1 MRRPLVIVLAV
12 LAGCTATAKVTAP
25 ILTPTVSASP
35 SPSPT
40 PSVATPSIPAF
51 SVANV
56 VRTIREIVT
65 RAPYRVAGSAAYGVA
80 ASIVEAR
87 FRALGYSIRR
97 QPFSVPAGKVNL
109 IPVKV
114 GTTFNVVAEPPGFD
128 PTKPHLVVGGHLDTV
143 PNTPGANDD
152 ASGPAV
158 IVELARLTRLS
169 PTRMPVVFVAFSA
182 EERRRQSP
190 SRSEYALGSKAYVA
204 AMSRARA
211 RALKGMINVDM
222 VGAGPD
228 VQIIGSTGSIVAT
241 MYSIARR
248 LGIPAEAHAT
258 ISQGFSDHITFQAAG
273 YPAGW
278 LWAGENPTLH
288 TPRDTMAVIQP
299 AELGRI
305 GKVAWETIRTLR
317 L

>member
-1 MRRPLVIVLAV
+1 MRKPLVALAL
-12 LAGCTATAKVTAP
+12 LAACTATPKVATRTSAP
-25 ILTPTVSASP
+25 SVSI

-40 PSVATPSIPAF
+40 PSVSKTAAVPVF
-51 SVANV
+51 SVPNV

-80 ASIVEAR
+80 GSIVETH
-87 FRALGYSIRR
+87 FRALGYTVTRE
-97 QPFSVPAGKVNL
+97 PFSVPAGKVNL
-109 IPVKV
+109 IPVPA

-128 PTKPHLVVGGHLDTV
+128 PTKPHLVVGGHLDSV

-158 IVELARLTRLS
+158 IIELARLARLS
-169 PTRMPVVFVAFSA
+169 PTRMPIVFVAFSA

-190 SRSEYALGSKAYVA
+190 TRSEYALGSKAYIA
-204 AMSRARA
+204 AMSSARA
-211 RALKGMINVDM
+211 RALKGMINIDM

-228 VQIIGSTGSIVAT
+228 VQVIGSTGSIVAT

-248 LGIPAEAHAT
+248 LGIRAEAHAT
-258 ISQGFSDHITFQAAG
+258 ISQGFSDHISFQAAG
-273 YPAGW
+273 IPAGW
-278 LWAGENPTLH
+278 LWAGDNPTLH

-305 GKVAWETIRTLR
+305 GRVAWETIRTLR

>member
-1 MRRPLVIVLAV
+1 M
-12 LAGCTATAKVTAP
+12 
-25 ILTPTVSASP
+25 
-35 SPSPT
+35 
-40 PSVATPSIPAF
+40 PSVSRPSIPAF
-51 SVANV
+51 NVTNV

-80 ASIVEAR
+80 GSIVEAK
-87 FRALGYSIRR
+87 FRALGYTVKR

-109 IPVKV
+109 IPVKA

-128 PTKPHLVVGGHLDTV
+128 PAKPHLVVGGHLDSV

-158 IVELARLTRLS
+158 IIELARLARLS

-190 SRSEYALGSKAYVA
+190 TRSEYALGSKAYIA

-211 RALKGMINVDM
+211 RALKGMINIDM
-222 VGAGPD
+222 VGAGSD

-258 ISQGFSDHITFQAAG
+258 IAQGFSDHISFQVAG
-273 YPAGW
+273 IPAGW
-278 LWAGENPTLH
+278 LWAGDNPTLH

-305 GKVAWETIRTLR
+305 GRVAWETIRTLR

>member
-1 MRRPLVIVLAV
+1 MRKSLVLALAV
-12 LAGCTATAKVTAP
+12 LAGCTASAKVASP
-25 ILTPTVSASP
+25 TPTPSVSV

-40 PSVATPSIPAF
+40 SAISKPSIPIF

-87 FRALGYSIRR
+87 FRALGYSVKR

-109 IPVKV
+109 IPVPA

-128 PTKPHLVVGGHLDTV
+128 PTKPHLVVGGHLDSV

-158 IVELARLTRLS
+158 IVELARLARLN

-190 SRSEYALGSKAYVA
+190 TQSEYALGSKAYVA
-204 AMSRARA
+204 AMSRAQA

-248 LGIPAEAHAT
+248 MGIPAEAHAT

-273 YPAGW
+273 YAAGW

-288 TPRDTMAVIQP
+288 TPRDTMAVI
-299 AELGRI
+299 
-305 GKVAWETIRTLR
+305 
-317 L
+317 

>member
-1 MRRPLVIVLAV
+1 MRRSLTVALVL
-12 LAGCTATAKVTAP
+12 LAGCTATAKVA
-25 ILTPTVSASP
+25 TPTSTPSVSAST
-35 SPSPT
+35 SST
-40 PSVATPSIPAF
+40 PSVSAPALPAF

-80 ASIVEAR
+80 GSIVEAH
-87 FRALGYSIRR
+87 FRALGYTVRR
-97 QPFSVPAGKVNL
+97 QPFGVPAGKVNL
-109 IPVKV
+109 IPVRA

-128 PTKPHLVVGGHLDTV
+128 PTKPHLVVGGHLDSV

-158 IVELARLTRLS
+158 ILELARLARLS
-169 PTRMPVVFVAFSA
+169 STRMPVVFVAFSA

-190 SRSEYALGSKAYVA
+190 TQSEYALGSKAYIA

-211 RALKGMINVDM
+211 RALKGMINIDM
-222 VGAGPD
+222 VGAGSD
-228 VQIIGSTGSIVAT
+228 VQVIGSTGSLVAT
-241 MYSIARR
+241 MYSTARH
-248 LGIPAEAHAT
+248 LGIPVETHAT
-258 ISQGFSDHITFQAAG
+258 IAQGFSDHISFQAAG
-273 YPAGW
+273 YAAGW
-278 LWAGENPTLH
+278 LWAGDNPTLH

-305 GKVAWETIRTLR
+305 GRVAWETIRTLR